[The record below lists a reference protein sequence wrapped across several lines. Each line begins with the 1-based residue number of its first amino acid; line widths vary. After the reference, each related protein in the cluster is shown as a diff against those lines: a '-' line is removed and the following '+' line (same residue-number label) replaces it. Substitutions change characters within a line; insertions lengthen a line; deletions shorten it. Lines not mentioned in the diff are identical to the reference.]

1 MFKFVI
7 ELNRMKRTL
16 LFLCLLSSFYFVN
29 AQPLASVIK
38 SQALEMGKALVVGDA
53 KTFSR
58 FMLPELLDEAN
69 KIGKANMTM
78 DSAFAMFKAFG
89 GNVEKISYGNP
100 GKIVEFKNELQST
113 LPQTTEITSPFADVV
128 LNSTLVAIS
137 RDKGKNW
144 YFIDASMG
152 KIDQLKKNLPNLS
165 PDLVIPPPTP
175 PKVTMKEQQ

>member
-1 MFKFVI
+1 
-7 ELNRMKRTL
+7 MKRTIL
-16 LFLCLLSSFYFVN
+16 FFCFLCAVSFTD
-29 AQPLASVIK
+29 AQPMATVIK
-38 SQALEMGKALVVGDA
+38 SQALEMGKALVAGDA

-58 FMLPELLDEAN
+58 FMLPELVDEAN
-69 KIGKANMTM
+69 KIRNADMRI

-100 GKIVEFKNELQST
+100 GKIVEYKNELQST

-137 RDKGKNW
+137 RDNGKNW
-144 YFIDASMG
+144 YFIDMSVS
-152 KIDQLKKNLPNLS
+152 KIDKLKSTLPNLS
-165 PDLVIPPPTP
+165 PDLVIPPQTP